1 MRGTM
6 LAGVA
11 AMLLTG
17 GAVAAPAPLLGAWT
31 LERAAQVDA
40 DGRELPLTI
49 VTGAATARGLI
60 VYSESGWMSVQIAGG
75 GRPVG
80 VNQGSGT
87 VRTYSPEAAAAV
99 LGSYY
104 AYFGHYTVDA
114 AEGVVRHRIT
124 DSLHPDETG
133 ITYTRR
139 YAVEGDTLTLETE
152 PFTID
157 GDRRYNRLVWKR
169 AR

>member
-1 MRGTM
+1 M
-6 LAGVA
+6 LRVLVLFASTGLA
-11 AMLLTG
+11 AS
-17 GAVAAPAPLLGAWT
+17 AVAAPAPLVGAWT
-31 LERAAQVDA
+31 LERAAQIDA
-40 DGRELPLTI
+40 DGRERPLTI
-49 VTGAATARGLI
+49 VTGADAARGLI

-104 AYFGHYTVDA
+104 AYFGRYTVDA
-114 AEGVVRHRIT
+114 EAGVVRHRIT

-139 YAVEGDTLTLETE
+139 FTVEGDTLTLETE
-152 PFTID
+152 PFDVD
-157 GDRRYNRLVWKR
+157 GDRRFNRLVWR
-169 AR
+169 RTH

>member
-1 MRGTM
+1 MHRIMG
-6 LAGVA
+6 AIA
-11 AMLLTG
+11 AMLLA
-17 GAVAAPAPLLGAWT
+17 GAALAAPAPLTGAWT

-40 DGRELPLTI
+40 DGRERPLTI
-49 VTGAATARGLI
+49 VTGAAAARGLI
-60 VYSESGWMSVQIAGG
+60 IYSDSGWMSVQIAGG
-75 GRPVG
+75 GRPIG

-87 VRTYSPEAAAAV
+87 VRTYPPDAAAAV

-104 AYFGHYTVDA
+104 AYYGRYTVDA
-114 AEGVVRHRIT
+114 AAGLVRHRIT

-152 PFTID
+152 PFDVD
-157 GDRRYNRLVWKR
+157 GDRRFNRLVWRR